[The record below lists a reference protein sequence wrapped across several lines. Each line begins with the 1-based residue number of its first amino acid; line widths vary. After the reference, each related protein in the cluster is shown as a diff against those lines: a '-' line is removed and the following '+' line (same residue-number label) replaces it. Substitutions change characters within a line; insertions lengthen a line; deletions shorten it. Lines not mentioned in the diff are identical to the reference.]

1 MNVCVYVCMFIQ
13 YYKKLACMTME
24 AGKSKICRVGDPGEP
39 VFQFEHK
46 GSLLQHMEEVVLQMK
61 SEDSVLERFSLVLDR
76 PRFSF
81 YS

>member
-1 MNVCVYVCMFIQ
+1 MSEEQICRSLKVIEGVLIKVLQRKDVGILCMNVCVYVCMFIQ

-46 GSLLQHMEEVVLQMK
+46 ASLL
-61 SEDSVLERFSLVLDR
+61 
-76 PRFSF
+76 
-81 YS
+81 